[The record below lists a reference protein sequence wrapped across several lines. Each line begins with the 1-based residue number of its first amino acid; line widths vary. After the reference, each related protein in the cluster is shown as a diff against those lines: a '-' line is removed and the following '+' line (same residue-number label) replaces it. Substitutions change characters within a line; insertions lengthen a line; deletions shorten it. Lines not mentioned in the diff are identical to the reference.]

1 MKNKKLSAVLHLVLL
16 IAVLTLVTMLTL
28 HFMPQATVLFRDPAK
43 FRQHLLSYGSWSI
56 LVFIG
61 LQVLQVVVAFLPGEV
76 VQVAGGYIYGVFMG
90 TIYSL
95 IGILLGSFLIF
106 FLARFLGYPMLR
118 VFVSRQQLQ
127 RFDFLLNSKQAEM
140 ITFLLFLLPG
150 APKDVLTYIAGI
162 TPMRS
167 GNFFLVAMLGRFPGI
182 LVSSLIGAQLEKQQY
197 LLSGIFAGLA
207 TLLFLLG
214 FLYRERIMDLLARK
228 HQP

>member
-1 MKNKKLSAVLHLVLL
+1 MKNRKLSAILHLLVLL
-16 IAVLTLVTMLTL
+16 TVLTLVTMLTL
-28 HFMPQATVLFRDPAK
+28 HFWPQVTALLHDPEI
-43 FRQHLLSYGSWSI
+43 FRQHLLSYGPWSRLI
-56 LVFIG
+56 FIG

-76 VQVAGGYIYGVFMG
+76 VQVAGGYVYGVFMG
-90 TIYSL
+90 TVYSL
-95 IGILLGSFLIF
+95 SGILLGSFINF
-106 FLARFLGYPMLR
+106 FFSRWLGYPILQ
-118 VFVSRQQLQ
+118 VFVSRDQLQ

-182 LVSSLIGAQLEKQQY
+182 LVSSLIGAQLERQQY
-197 LLSGIFAGLA
+197 LLSGLLAGLA

-214 FLYRERIMDLLARK
+214 FLYRERIVDFLATK
-228 HQP
+228 HKV